1 MSTVYSD
8 LSGIFYVQQQYLADL
23 SALTQFGGGSN
34 AVNYMQ
40 NLGTNLTS
48 VYNRYQAANPN
59 AVAVLTGQNDIKT
72 IIENENAR
80 LNTKKDSVDSAL
92 FGQKRM
98 AHFSDSYSKKYFAQM
113 KILFI
118 IIIVILIYLGLT
130 YLDNLVQ
137 VPDSIFTF
145 IMLVVGVFAVLIIL
159 LTIRD
164 IRRRYNMDFDKL
176 NLTAPVSGR
185 TGGDLTGNV
194 DGGGFKI
201 CMGES
206 CCPVGNSNGSVWD
219 GSKAQCLAI
228 PIPGL
233 KSGFTLMSGSNVEP
247 PQNKNKQVS
256 AYEPSEIG
264 SYMLIK

>member
-1 MSTVYSD
+1 MTTVYSD

-23 SALTQFGGGSN
+23 SALVQYGGGTD

-40 NLGTNLTS
+40 DLGTKLNI
-48 VYNRYQAANPN
+48 VYNRYQTANPN
-59 AVAVLTGQNDIKT
+59 AVAVLTGQNDMKT
-72 IIENENAR
+72 IIENEYSRIDN
-80 LNTKKDSVDSAL
+80 KKNSVDSAL

-98 AHFSDSYSKKYFAQM
+98 AHFADSYSKKYFAQM

-130 YLDNLVQ
+130 YLDNLIQ

-145 IMLVVGVFAVLIIL
+145 IMLVVGVFAVLVIL

-176 NLTAPVSGR
+176 NLTSPVSSK
-185 TGGDLTGNV
+185 TGGEIDGNV
-194 DGGGFKI
+194 DGSLFKI
-201 CMGES
+201 CVGES
-206 CCPVGNSNGSVWD
+206 CCPAGNNFGSIWD
-219 GSKAQCLAI
+219 SSKARCLAI
-228 PIPGL
+228 PDVI
-233 KSGFTLMSGSNVEP
+233 SGFTVMSGSNMKP
-247 PQNKNKQVS
+247 PQNNNTQVS

-264 SYMLIK
+264 SYMFIK

>member
-23 SALTQFGGGSN
+23 SALTQFGGGAN

-40 NLGTNLTS
+40 NLGTNLTN
-48 VYNRYQAANPN
+48 VYNKYQQANPN
-59 AVAVLTGQNDIKT
+59 AVAVLTGQNDMKT
-72 IIENENAR
+72 IIDNENAR
-80 LNTKKDSVDSAL
+80 LNTKKASVDSAL

-130 YLDNLVQ
+130 YLDNLIQ

-145 IMLVVGVFAVLIIL
+145 IMLVVGVFAVLVIL

-176 NLTAPVSGR
+176 NLTSPVSR
-185 TGGDLTGNV
+185 KDLGEIDGNV
-194 DGGGFKI
+194 D
-201 CMGES
+201 
-206 CCPVGNSNGSVWD
+206 
-219 GSKAQCLAI
+219 
-228 PIPGL
+228 
-233 KSGFTLMSGSNVEP
+233 
-247 PQNKNKQVS
+247 
-256 AYEPSEIG
+256 
-264 SYMLIK
+264 

>member
-1 MSTVYSD
+1 MSTYSD
-8 LSGIFYVQQQYLADL
+8 LSGIFYIQQQYLADL
-23 SALTQFGGGSN
+23 SALTQYGAGAT

-48 VYNRYQAANPN
+48 VYNSYQAANPN
-59 AVAVLTGQNDIKT
+59 AVAVLTGQSDMKT

-80 LNTKKDSVDSAL
+80 INNKKDSVDSAL

-98 AHFSDSYSKKYFAQM
+98 AHFADSYSKKYFAQM

-164 IRRRYNMDFDKL
+164 IRRRYNMVFDKL
-176 NLTAPVSGR
+176 NLTAPVSGKS
-185 TGGDLTGNV
+185 GGDFTGNV
-194 DGGGFKI
+194 DGGGFRI
-201 CMGES
+201 CIGES
-206 CCPVGNSNGSVWD
+206 CCPPGNDFGSEWD
-219 GSKAQCLAI
+219 GTKARCLAI
-228 PIPGL
+228 PTRL
-233 KSGFTLMSGSNVEP
+233 GFTVMSGSNTESL
-247 PQNKNKQVS
+247 QNNNKQVS

>member
-1 MSTVYSD
+1 MSYSD
-8 LSGIFYVQQQYLADL
+8 LSGIFYIQQQYLADL
-23 SALTQFGGGSN
+23 SALTQYGAGSTG
-34 AVNYMQ
+34 VNYMQ
-40 NLGTNLTS
+40 YLGNNLTN
-48 VYNRYQAANPN
+48 VYNSYQQANPN
-59 AVAVLTGQNDIKT
+59 AVAVLTGQNDMKT
-72 IIENENAR
+72 IIDNENAR
-80 LNTKKDSVDSAL
+80 LNTKKASVDSAL

-130 YLDNLVQ
+130 YLDNLIQ

-145 IMLVVGVFAVLIIL
+145 IMLVVGVFAVLVIL

-176 NLTAPVSGR
+176 NLTSPVSR
-185 TGGDLTGNV
+185 KDLGEIDGNV
-194 DGGGFKI
+194 DGSLFKI
-201 CMGES
+201 CVGES
-206 CCPVGNSNGSVWD
+206 CCPAGNNF
-219 GSKAQCLAI
+219 GSKWDSSKARCLAI
-228 PIPGL
+228 PVPGI
-233 KSGFTLMSGSNVEP
+233 KSPFTLMSGSNMELF
-247 PQNKNKQVS
+247 QNNNKQVS